1 MRDLSGQI
9 VRFRKTVERKFKS
22 GQLDDL
28 RNLVSGS
35 AHQEDDA
42 RELYRDFDHAFLE
55 VYPDFVVQLNAL
67 LKEEARYDLKKDQ
80 LNTELRIFALMRLGI
95 SDVSQIAS
103 FLRYSV
109 QTIYNYRS
117 KVRQKA
123 VIDPDLFEE
132 KVKKLGSISQKIL

>member
-1 MRDLSGQI
+1 M
-9 VRFRKTVERKFKS
+9 
-22 GQLDDL
+22 DDL

-35 AHQEDDA
+35 ANQEDDA

-67 LKEEARYDLKKDQ
+67 LKEEARYDLKKYQ

-95 SDVSQIAS
+95 SMFHRAS
-103 FLRYSV
+103 FFRYSV

-117 KVRQKA
+117 KVLKA
-123 VIDPDLFEE
+123 VIICISSRESE
-132 KVKKLGSISQKIL
+132 KNGEYISKYPLTHLPNQLLMCVVNHF